1 MSKLLVTGAG
11 GFLGNRIVQY
21 YRNRYDCI
29 APTLQELEIR
39 NIENCRQFLRFHNP
53 DYVIHTAAISDTG
66 VCEANPQLA
75 YHVNVIGTEN
85 LARACAEVK
94 CRFIFM
100 SSDQVYNGSCVTDKN
115 RENDRLSPINV
126 YGKQKLEMEQRVLKL
141 LPEAVALRLS
151 WMYDLPDL
159 HIATKE
165 NFLTRILNAIAQEQE
180 ISFSNTEY
188 RGITYVKEVVANLE
202 KVLEVPGGVYNF
214 GSYAKDTTYTLAEKV
229 FQMLGAG
236 DKTQLL
242 YRMPDAI
249 PRNLSMDQ
257 TLLNQH
263 RIYFSDNES
272 GLHRLFLQKA
282 SLQSWKL

>member
-29 APTLQELEIR
+29 APARQELEIR
-39 NIENCRQFLRFHNP
+39 NIENCRQFLRFHTP

-85 LARACAEVK
+85 LARVCAEVK

-100 SSDQVYNGSCVTDKN
+100 SSDQVYNGSCVSDKN
-115 RENDRLSPINV
+115 REIDRLSPINV

-141 LPEAVALRLS
+141 LPDAAALRLS
-151 WMYDLPDL
+151 WMYDLPDPHL
-159 HIATKE
+159 ATKE

-214 GSYAKDTTYTLAEKV
+214 GSYAKDTTHTLAEKV

-242 YRMPDAI
+242 RRLPDAI

-272 GLHRLFLQKA
+272 GLHQIFLQKA